1 MMAGAVRVFVA
12 RKIITMNPSFP
23 IATHV
28 ATRDGRILGY
38 GTAADMAAFGAA
50 APDTRYANKVM
61 MPGFVEGHSH
71 AFEGMT
77 WLDPYL
83 GFFDRR
89 APDGRVWPGLKGID
103 AVVQRLREA
112 EGDLDDPAAP
122 VTAWGFDPIYFDGP
136 RMVQADL
143 DRVSTTRPV
152 VVTHASGHIMN
163 LNGVALHRAG
173 FTQSTDLDGLVRD
186 AQGALTGEV
195 LGPEAMGRVRRVV
208 AGASMDRV
216 IDRAGLHRF
225 AAIARGAGVTT
236 AADLLNELTSETVA
250 TYQAV
255 TAEAGFPLRLVPAMG
270 ARFYGL
276 EDGIARWR
284 TLRRL
289 STDKLQFGLVKL
301 VVDGS
306 IQGFTARL
314 RWPGYHNGAPNG
326 MWYVAPAEL
335 EGIVAAYHDAGAHL
349 HIHTNGD
356 EASEVAVEMIG
367 RALAATPRPDHRHTL
382 QHCQMPDEALFRRIK
397 ALGICCNI
405 FANHVYYWGDAHA
418 ALTMGPS
425 RAARMDACGTALRL
439 GVDFAMHSD
448 APITPL
454 APLFTAWCAVNRR
467 TASGRHLG
475 PEECIPVAAA
485 LRAITLGA
493 AYTMRLDHLV
503 GSIDVGK
510 FADFTVLEADPLTA
524 DPMALKDIGVH
535 ATVLGGEPAG

>member
-1 MMAGAVRVFVA
+1 MKVFAA
-12 RKIITMNPSFP
+12 RRIITMNPSCP
-23 IATHV
+23 TATHV
-28 ATRDGRILGY
+28 AVRDGRILGY
-38 GTAADMAAFGAA
+38 GDAENMAAFGAA
-50 APDTRYANKVM
+50 EVDAQFADKVIL
-61 MPGFVEGHSH
+61 PGFVEGHSH

-89 APDGRVWPGLKGID
+89 GPDGRLWPGLKGID
-103 AVVQRLREA
+103 AVVQRLQQAEA
-112 EGDLDDPAAP
+112 ALEDPAAA
-122 VTAWGFDPIYFDGP
+122 VTAWGFDPIYFGGR
-136 RMVQADL
+136 RMIRSDL
-143 DRVSTTRPV
+143 DSVSTTRPV
-152 VVTHASGHIMN
+152 VITHASGHIMN
-163 LNGVALHRAG
+163 VNGVALHRAG
-173 FTQSTDLDGLVRD
+173 FTQTTDLDGLVRD
-186 AQGALTGEV
+186 AAGELTGEL
-195 LGPEAMGRVRRVV
+195 LGPEAMGRIRRVV
-208 AGASMDRV
+208 AGASMDRA
-216 IDRAGLHRF
+216 IDAPGLRRF
-225 AAIARGAGVTT
+225 GAIAQAAGVTT
-236 AADLLNELTSETVA
+236 AADLLNELTPATVA

-255 TAEAGFPLRLVPAMG
+255 TEEAGFPLRIVPALG

-276 EDGIARWR
+276 EAGIARWR
-284 TLRRL
+284 ELCRL
-289 STDKLQFGLVKL
+289 STDTLHFGLVKL

-314 RWPGYHNGAPNG
+314 RWPGYHNGTPNG
-326 MWYVAPAEL
+326 MWYVAPSEL
-335 EGIVAAYHDAGAHL
+335 AAIVAAYHGAGAHL

-356 EASEVAVEMIG
+356 EASEAAVETIG
-367 RALAATPRPDHRHTL
+367 RALAAAPRLDHRHTL
-382 QHCQMPDEALFRRIK
+382 QHCQMPDEALYRRMK

-405 FANHVYYWGDAHA
+405 FANHIYYWGDAHV

-467 TASGRHLG
+467 TASGRQLG

-493 AYTMRLDHLV
+493 AYTMRLDHLI

-510 FADFTVLEADPLTA
+510 FADFTVLDDDPLA
-524 DPMALKDIGVH
+524 VDPMALKDIRVH
-535 ATVLGGEPAG
+535 ATVRGGVAFPTP